1 MLLMTAHIICAV
13 LLIGLTGVNTLTAE
27 AGYISGIVAD
37 QNGSPL
43 VGATVMLKDSPR
55 GAMTDAFGHYFIT
68 GVPSGTYDVEAVM
81 VGMISET
88 VFDVRFAEDD
98 SLTMNFTLGT
108 GRFWPAFPM
117 IDTVYSSQIIKT
129 DWYHYDYRYYVARS
143 DSTQQFSEDSNI
155 DWYSHP
161 GEVRLELEEHCIL
174 DTCTNFRML
183 QSYDL
188 NRDGFQD
195 ILGISIEGDQR
206 WTYHPRDFCGR
217 SVHANKVHFIVNDP
231 SQPEGWRVLTSR
243 CVWPI
248 NSISMSDNESDTGIT
263 IICGVTANK
272 GIITI
277 NTDRHVENALLGGY
291 GIWSLSTDYSTAI
304 HSVDA
309 TDYDGDGV
317 LEYVAVDK
325 DNSKVMLFQ
334 RHMLDR
340 DFTVLFNR
348 FPHLR
353 GEIDVMYNPDWEMEL
368 ISEEI
373 TAPHTVLLRDL
384 NNDGSIDILVASRED
399 NALTWFSRSEPG
411 DSTFSWQMHVI
422 GDSTFHPRTVDIADI
437 NGDGNL
443 DIVAAGDSI
452 GYWLNTGLPFNRWV
466 RGMIIPSRYQA
477 KRVVC
482 ADVDED
488 GDIDL
493 IASGENGLSWFQN
506 NGREPSSWS
515 EILVDGVYEGG
526 YQALETVDM
535 NRDGVLDIVSLVSG
549 QIKWWQ
555 SHFSSEG
562 RLLSGIMT
570 LGGVPLEAEIEWVSS
585 TTGTLNLFGLTSVT
599 FRFRSSAD
607 SQNMGEWSEEILNP
621 GDLMPYLNGH
631 TRHIQYEVIL
641 RTEHTDVSPVLHELT
656 INYSYLDSV
665 RAPLAPGTMII
676 Y

>member
-1 MLLMTAHIICAV
+1 MMLAFPMSILAERTDTLCASS
-13 LLIGLTGVNTLTAE
+13 
-27 AGYISGIVAD
+27 ISGIVMD
-37 QNGSPL
+37 QSSNPL
-43 VGATVMLKDSPR
+43 IGATVMLKDFPR
-55 GAMTDAFGHYFIT
+55 GAMTDALGHYFIT
-68 GVPSGTYDVEAVM
+68 RIPSGTYDVVAVM
-81 VGMISET
+81 VGMTPDT
-88 VFDVRFAEDD
+88 VFDVRLAADD

-108 GRFWPAFPM
+108 GRHWPAFPM

-129 DWYHYDYRYYVARS
+129 EWYHYDYRYHVDRT
-143 DSTQQFSEDSNI
+143 DSSQLFSEDSSI

-206 WTYHPRDFCGR
+206 WTYHPSDFCGR

-231 SQPEGWRVLTSR
+231 SQPAGWRVLTSR

-248 NSISMSDNESDTGIT
+248 NSINMSDNESDTGIT
-263 IICGVTANK
+263 IICSVTANQ

-291 GIWSLSTDYSTAI
+291 SLRPLRTDYSTAI

-309 TDYDGDGV
+309 IDYDGDGV

-334 RHMLDR
+334 RHMLER
-340 DFTVLFNR
+340 DFTMLFTR

-368 ISEEI
+368 ISDEI
-373 TAPHTVLLRDL
+373 TSPHSLLLRDL

-399 NALTWFSRSEPG
+399 NALTWFSRFESG
-411 DSTFSWQMHVI
+411 DSTISWQMHVI

-466 RGMIIPSRYQA
+466 RGTIIPSYYHA
-477 KRVVC
+477 KRIAC
-482 ADVDED
+482 EDVDED

-493 IASGENGLSWFQN
+493 LASGENGLSLFQN

-515 EILVDGVYEGG
+515 ETLVDGVYEGG
-526 YQALETVDM
+526 YQALEAVDM

-555 SHFSSEG
+555 NHFSPEG
-562 RLLSGIMT
+562 RLESAIIT
-570 LGGVPLEAEIEWVSS
+570 LGGMPLEAEIDWVSS
-585 TTGTLNLFGLTSVT
+585 STETLNLFNLTSIT
-599 FRFRSSAD
+599 FRFRSSND
-607 SQNMGEWSEEILNP
+607 SQNMGEWSEEILSP
-621 GDLMPYLNGH
+621 GDLMPYLNEH

-641 RTEHTDVSPVLHELT
+641 RTEHPDVSPVLHELT

-665 RAPLAPGTMII
+665 RAPQPPGTGMIL